1 MNDPFN
7 KQLLISNQNQD
18 FFILISNKIRLSC
31 QVTTDLSDLIT
42 LAEQIYDKFSYY
54 NTWEY
59 KLNARTKTYKTVLI
73 QYNHCILYSN
83 RTDWIQY

>member
-54 NTWEY
+54 NTWECKFPSVY
-59 KLNARTKTYKTVLI
+59 RHITLTNNY
-73 QYNHCILYSN
+73 
-83 RTDWIQY
+83 